1 MRLYELTKAY
11 NDIKELDLTEE
22 EINALLDNVEGSIE
36 EKVENTIYVMKEN
49 EGVVDAIDK
58 EIARLNDMKKSL
70 SAKNDTLKRYI
81 DSSMQ
86 IIGKDKLNA
95 GLFKISYRK
104 SSSVVVTDESL
115 IPEQFMK
122 IVPETKKVDKVS
134 LKKWMKDHEVEGAV
148 IEEKQNLQIK

>member
-1 MRLYELTKAY
+1 MKLYELTKAY

-22 EINALLDNVEGSIE
+22 EIKALLDNVEGSIE

-58 EIARLNDMKKSL
+58 EIARLSDMKKSI
-70 SAKNDTLKRYI
+70 SSKNDTLKRYI

-122 IVPETKKVDKVS
+122 VVPETKKVDKVS